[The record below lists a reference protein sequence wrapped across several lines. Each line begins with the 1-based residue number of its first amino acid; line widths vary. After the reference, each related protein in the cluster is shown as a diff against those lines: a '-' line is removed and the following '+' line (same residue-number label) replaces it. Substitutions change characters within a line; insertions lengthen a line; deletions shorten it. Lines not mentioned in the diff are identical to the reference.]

1 MGSYSGAV
9 DAESARPLEI
19 TRSGDADLAIEWAD
33 GHRSV
38 YPARTLRL
46 GCPCAECQDEL
57 TRRSIVDAAAVPE
70 DVRPLGIEL
79 VGSYALSIRWS
90 DGHATGIHAFRS
102 LREECPCGPC
112 VKALRAAIT
121 ARRAR

>member
-1 MGSYSGAV
+1 M
-9 DAESARPLEI
+9 DPDSARPLEI
-19 TRSGDADLAIEWAD
+19 GRSGDADVAIEWAD
-33 GHRSV
+33 GHHSV

-57 TRRSIVDAAAVPE
+57 TGRQIEDASAVPE
-70 DVRPLGIEL
+70 DVRPLGIQL
-79 VGSYALSIRWS
+79 VGSYALSVRWS

-102 LREECPCGPC
+102 LREDCPCGPC
-112 VKALRAAIT
+112 VKALRARTT